1 MCYAFLGAVSVFQV
15 CFRAMLQVEM
25 RFNLS
30 RCISCHMASMW
41 YHGTYL
47 GTKSQ
52 QLFCF
57 ILTRVRALAQMLIKF
72 QNTEF

>member
-1 MCYAFLGAVSVFQV
+1 
-15 CFRAMLQVEM
+15 
-25 RFNLS
+25 
-30 RCISCHMASMW
+30 MASMW

-72 QNTEF
+72 ENTEFLHLPHLNICLDIILI